1 MYDNRVVKTIG
12 YQIISL
18 AIATILSMAI
28 TLIWGMR
35 SLEQTTDNTAE
46 TLANSLVNSSGNDIE
61 LVKTVTAGTSIV
73 EYASQSSLP
82 LLSILKFLG
91 IGLLVILGIRL
102 SLNLLYKTIPI
113 SRPIIDK
120 FVSSKIKDEIG
131 LDLKQYAKR
140 LGIRTE
146 LLPKLYKAE
155 FIKGVD
161 KYNKHSPF
169 TLKANITPYCEEL
182 RQTAILYNEQLKFES
197 LKEREGFIKWL
208 RQLLVKEY
216 NDAMIKKLDK
226 LSDDGIEI
234 LKKILCNNEYTK
246 ENDIV
251 QFNVKPEYDMYSNT
265 VKCSIKIH
273 PKLELSRQRLE
284 DILRREVN
292 SDGDIII
299 NREFNDIVKAVDYI
313 KGLEGTILDTNEE
326 QRVKEILEH
335 NIKSDLN
342 PINIEDD
349 VTIYSIKHNETTN
362 NVISDV
368 NNSKGLRN
376 RSYY

>member
-1 MYDNRVVKTIG
+1 MVKTIG

-146 LLPKLYKAE
+146 LLPKLYKAG

>member
-349 VTIYSIKHNETTN
+349 VTIYSIKHNETPN

>member
-1 MYDNRVVKTIG
+1 M
-12 YQIISL
+12 
-18 AIATILSMAI
+18 
-28 TLIWGMR
+28 
-35 SLEQTTDNTAE
+35 
-46 TLANSLVNSSGNDIE
+46 VNSSGNDIE

-146 LLPKLYKAE
+146 LLPKLYKAG

-313 KGLEGTILDTNEE
+313 K
-326 QRVKEILEH
+326 V
-335 NIKSDLN
+335 
-342 PINIEDD
+342 
-349 VTIYSIKHNETTN
+349 
-362 NVISDV
+362 
-368 NNSKGLRN
+368 
-376 RSYY
+376 

>member
-376 RSYY
+376 HSYY